1 MNKVTRIREGF
12 ISLNQQID
20 NLYAAFLRFSANLVG
35 DKMVGDPA
43 EDTNSGAGVFGA
55 ILNGQANLS
64 RRIERV
70 HRHLEAMQDQITLQL
85 VEYDKPTSP
94 ELDTALDS
102 AIEYMLE
109 TSDFTSETSK
119 TGGSVA

>member
-12 ISLNQQID
+12 ISLNQQVD

-35 DKMVGDPA
+35 EKMVGDPA

-55 ILNGQANLS
+55 ILNWQANLS

-70 HRHLEAMQDQITLQL
+70 HRHLEAMQDQITLQT
-85 VEYDKPTSP
+85 VDQDKPMNP
-94 ELDTALDS
+94 EANTISDADIELALKIDR
-102 AIEYMLE
+102 AEQE
-109 TSDFTSETSK
+109 ARATN
-119 TGGSVA
+119 A